1 MKIAKLAVLVTL
13 VSALAGAGAFVAA
26 ATGTHTSTTTSTVV
40 RSRGRAA
47 AGAFLGRWLEDPR
60 VQEELALTS
69 DQVGRLKSLL
79 DESRA
84 SIRELRAASVRARAD
99 LRATLLDT
107 QAARQDIEKKAA
119 AVREATAAVSKEV
132 TRRTARCPRRA
143 DGRSA
148 REAAHARPGAARRG
162 PRRFS
167 PAAGASTAAGPP
179 TGTMPRTERAGCSRE
194 SQGAGTSSRRYSH
207 SIVAGGLLEMS

>member
-132 TRRTARCPRRA
+132 TQRLLDARDVLTVDQREKLRTLVQERL
-143 DGRSA
+143 
-148 REAAHARPGAARRG
+148 GAVRG
-162 PRRFS
+162 GFHRGRRFHGGWS
-167 PAAGASTAAGPP
+167 ADRDDAEDGASG
-179 TGTMPRTERAGCSRE
+179 
-194 SQGAGTSSRRYSH
+194 
-207 SIVAGGLLEMS
+207 VF